1 MSSDAPHA
9 QEVSSYEH
17 IRTIRTELEAAVQLA
32 KCRKCGCMH
41 QTLDSLASPLLFVDS
56 DEARTL
62 AQRIQGW
69 TAQMEPVRYACL
81 GCDRCYAATAQ
92 NVLSGAFPSVSE
104 SPAPACGFQVNH
116 GSWPPVAGEYF
127 VVDEAASVAVST
139 LASPQLAERLA
150 GLKPGGL
157 AIVGKTETENIG
169 IDKVIKNLVTN
180 PAIRYLIVAG
190 QDSSG
195 HQSGRTMLALSASGI
210 DTKRRVIGSP
220 GRHPVLRNVS
230 SDEIGAFRQQV
241 QVIDMIGCDSPE
253 EIAAR
258 VERLSRE
265 ADVSCGCAECR
276 DKPVPMSVLR
286 VPVIVATEPG
296 RLPKMDRA
304 GYFVIMPLA
313 GRRVINVEHYAYDN
327 TLLHVV
333 EGADARTLY
342 ATIIANG
349 WVTELSHAAYLG
361 KELARAELSLTHG
374 FRYVQDGA

>member
-1 MSSDAPHA
+1 MPHV
-9 QEVSSYEH
+9 QEVSSNEH

-41 QTLDSLASPLLFVDS
+41 QTLDSLASLLLPVDS
-56 DEARTL
+56 DEARAL

-81 GCDRCYAATAQ
+81 GCDHCYPAVAQ
-92 NVLSGAFPSVSE
+92 NALSGAFPSVSE
-104 SPAPACGFQVNH
+104 SLAPACGFQIND

-127 VVDEAASVAVST
+127 VVDEAAPVAVST

-150 GLKPGGL
+150 GLKPRAL
-157 AIVGKTETENIG
+157 AIAGKTETENIG
-169 IDKVIKNLVTN
+169 IEKVIKNLVTN
-180 PAIRYLIVAG
+180 SAIRYLIVAG
-190 QDSSG
+190 KDSGG
-195 HQSGRTMLALSASGI
+195 HQSGRTMLALSESGI

-230 SDEIGAFRQQV
+230 SEEIRAFRQHV
-241 QVIDMIGCDSPE
+241 RVIDMIGCDRPE
-253 EIAAR
+253 EVAAS

-265 ADVSCGCAECR
+265 AAIPCGCAECQ
-276 DKPVPMSVLR
+276 DKPAPMSVSR

-296 RLPKMDRA
+296 RLPKMDKA
-304 GYFVIMPLA
+304 GYFVIVPLA
-313 GRRVINVEHYAYDN
+313 GRGVINVEHYAYDN

-333 EGADARTLY
+333 EGKDARTLY

-349 WVTELSHAAYLG
+349 WVTELSHAAYVG